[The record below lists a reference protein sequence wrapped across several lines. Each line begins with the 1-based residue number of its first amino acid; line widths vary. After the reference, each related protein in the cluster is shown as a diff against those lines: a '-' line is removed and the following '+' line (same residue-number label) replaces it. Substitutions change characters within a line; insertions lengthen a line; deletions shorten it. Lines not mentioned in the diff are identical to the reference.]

1 MGAGFSAQQLPK
13 CPTPFESVGN
23 LSCVMNCP
31 TEKGYERRNVNGGF
45 QCVYK
50 ADPRHSTTMNTVSAT
65 VFTGS
70 TLAELKRTNAKA
82 YSEFEKER
90 IRFANELIILDEK
103 ISKDVKLKNAFQRLQ
118 DAENVRDKAPNAYQ
132 QARTNYYTLKEGDK
146 WKERERERLMKAEVE
161 PIVNKFVETKS
172 NALRLFEN
180 QRKTVDVVNGLKD
193 NVLSLKDEMKYAAN
207 TFQEQIDKVK
217 DAINRE
223 RRGRVTET
231 KVSIWDW
238 MDFILNGAI
247 VLSLLYVIY
256 LLFKKFAFRP
266 APPIAPAVIVR
277 G

>member
-1 MGAGFSAQQLPK
+1 MGNGFSAQQLPK
-13 CPTPFESVGN
+13 CPSPFESVGN

-31 TEKGYERRNVNGGF
+31 SEKGYERRNVNGGF

-50 ADPRHSTTMNTVSAT
+50 SDQRYSTTMNTVSAT
-65 VFTGS
+65 IFTGS
-70 TLAELKRTNAKA
+70 TLEDLKRSDAKA
-82 YSEFEKER
+82 FSEFEKER

-103 ISKDVKLKNAFQRLQ
+103 INKDVKLKDAFQRLQ
-118 DAENVRDKAPNAYQ
+118 DAENVRDKAPDAYR

-146 WKERERERLMKAEVE
+146 WKEREKERVLKAEVD
-161 PIVNKFVETKS
+161 PIAKQFEETKS
-172 NALRLFEN
+172 KALRQFEN

-193 NVLSLKDEMKYAAN
+193 NVLSLKDEMKYAAD
-207 TFQEQIDKVK
+207 TFQEQLDKVK
-217 DAINRE
+217 EAINRE

-247 VLSLLYVIY
+247 ILSLMYVIY
-256 LLFKKFAFRP
+256 LLVKKFVFRP
-266 APPIAPAVIVR
+266 APPVAPAVIVR